1 MEFTGQIGDLRA
13 ERRLRA
19 IVWVVVGL
27 GAIYVL
33 GQWIVSDSPT
43 QMLYVGMG
51 FAVLAVSFRIL
62 GNWREG
68 FLIFFVWL
76 LFEDLIRKYT
86 GNNMAVFFAKDF
98 LIGVTYVAFISAAQ
112 RGQAKIFRPPFMMS
126 LSLLMWLAALQIF
139 NPNSPSFLY
148 GILGWKLYFYYAGL
162 MLISYA
168 LVYNEEMLR
177 RFLVLNMAL
186 AGIIALLGIIQSIVG
201 LSFLNPPT
209 LAPELKMLGNLV
221 RESPLTH
228 QAVPRPTS
236 VFVSDGRFA
245 QFMMMMFIL
254 GFGTAVYMVLR
265 KTKGQLIVFVALPL
279 IVVGGYMSGSRG
291 TIVYD
296 AANLILLSLGIVWG
310 SERGASLRVVS
321 IMQRSAILIGL
332 AVITVIIL
340 YPKEVGARYAFY
352 SETLFP
358 SYSSYE
364 LGNRLWDYPVD
375 NLMYAFQQ
383 PNWLWGNGT
392 GTASNGVQYISSRLG
407 VPRPNIGVENGWGAM
422 MLEMSILAPV
432 LWVFFMIS
440 FLLQGYKVLKMLKKT
455 YFFPI
460 ALSILYFSFILL
472 GPMMFGGVAAW
483 HNFINNAY
491 FFVLAGILFRL
502 PSILP
507 RQNAQAAAAIATR
520 GA

>member
-1 MEFTGQIGDLRA
+1 MEITGQIGDLRA

-19 IVWVVVGL
+19 VVWVVVGL

-33 GQWIVSDSPT
+33 GEWIVSGTSA
-43 QMLYVGMG
+43 QMLYMAMA
-51 FAVLAVSFRIL
+51 FAVVAVTFRIL

-86 GNNMAVFFAKDF
+86 GNNMLVFFAKDF
-98 LIGVTYVAFISAAQ
+98 LIGITYVAFISAAQ
-112 RGQAKIFRPPFMMS
+112 RAQVKIFRPPFLMS
-126 LSLLMWLAALQIF
+126 LSLLMWLAALQTF

-148 GILGWKLYFYYAGL
+148 GVLGFKLYFYYAGL

-168 LVYNEEMLR
+168 LIYNEEMLR

-221 RESPLTH
+221 RESPLSH

-245 QFMMMMFIL
+245 QFMMMMFII
-254 GFGTAVYMVLR
+254 GFGSVVYMVLR
-265 KTKGQLIVFVALPL
+265 KTKGQLIVFIALPL

-291 TIVYD
+291 TMVYD
-296 AANLILLSLGIVWG
+296 AANLVLLSLGIVWG
-310 SERGASLRVVS
+310 SERGTSLRVMS
-321 IMQRSAILIGL
+321 ILQRSAILIGL
-332 AVITVIIL
+332 ALITVIVL

-375 NLMYAFQQ
+375 NLIYAFQQ
-383 PNWLWGNGT
+383 PNWFWGNGT

-407 VPRPNIGVENGWGAM
+407 IERPGIGVENGWGTL
-422 MLEMSILAPV
+422 MLEMSILAPI
-432 LWVFFMIS
+432 LWIFFTIS
-440 FLLQGYKVLKMLKKT
+440 FLRYGYKVLISLKRS

-460 ALSILYFSFILL
+460 GLCILYYSFLLL
-472 GPMMFGGVAAW
+472 GPMTFGSVTAW

-502 PSILP
+502 PSLLP
-507 RQNAQAAAAIATR
+507 RSPAATAAATAPR